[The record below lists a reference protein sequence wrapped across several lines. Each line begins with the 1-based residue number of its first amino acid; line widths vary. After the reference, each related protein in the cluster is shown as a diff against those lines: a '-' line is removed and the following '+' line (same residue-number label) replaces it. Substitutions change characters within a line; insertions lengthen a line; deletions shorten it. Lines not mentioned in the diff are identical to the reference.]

1 MLKQKWNNKFYI
13 GKEEVI
19 LLAIYLPDLFLETPQ
34 DCYFYFNPN
43 NNKFEM
49 SSDNTFAYFASQV
62 FYDSNFI
69 ILAKFK
75 KSDKVELIQ
84 DKTFLFKYFSSEMD
98 NEDRQ
103 IFLEHGKEE
112 IDKIHASYENM
123 KRLLA
128 NIGDEF
134 FEPEQYITQFLKNKY
149 GEEFN
154 FTITQNDYGYLL
166 EVLKCG
172 KPVRA
177 LFKFTFNKDWGKRR
191 FNTELYNLIYN
202 SKFSSAVKDSLESAK
217 NQKIE
222 QILEN
227 VKSILSKNFNS
238 EAIQLILTKEHD
250 KHIIIATIKLETQT
264 TITLEITKD
273 FKLIKIVK
281 VIDKPKKEEVI
292 DGISYVRPGSFKRVF
307 ANIDHKINLEET
319 DKWLPILDNL

>member
-1 MLKQKWNNKFYI
+1 MLKQKGNKFYI
-13 GKEEVI
+13 GKEEVT

-34 DCYFYFNPN
+34 DFYFYFNLN

-49 SSDNTFAYFASQV
+49 VSDNTFAYFASQV

-84 DKTFLFKYFSSEMD
+84 DKTFLFKYFSDTMD

-103 IFLEHGKEE
+103 IFLENGKEE

-166 EVLKCG
+166 EVLKYD
-172 KPVRA
+172 KPGRV
-177 LFKFTFNKDWGKRR
+177 LFNFTFNKDWGKKR

-202 SKFSSAVKDSLESAK
+202 SRFSSAVKASLESAK

-222 QILEN
+222 QILETA
-227 VKSILSKNFNS
+227 KTILSKNFNS
-238 EAIQLILTKEHD
+238 EAIQLMLTKEYD
-250 KHIIIATIKLETQT
+250 KHIIIASIKLENQT

-281 VIDKPKKEEVI
+281 VIDKPQKEEVI

>member
-1 MLKQKWNNKFYI
+1 MLKQKGNKFYI
-13 GKEEVI
+13 GKEEVT

-34 DCYFYFNPN
+34 DFYFYFNPN

-49 SSDNTFAYFASQV
+49 VSDNTFAYFASQV

-75 KSDKVELIQ
+75 KSDRVELIQ
-84 DKTFLFKYFSSEMD
+84 DKTFLFKYFSDTMD

-103 IFLEHGKEE
+103 IFLENGKEE

-123 KRLLA
+123 KRFLA

-166 EVLKCG
+166 EVLKYD
-172 KPVRA
+172 KPGRV
-177 LFKFTFNKDWGKRR
+177 LFNFTFNKDWGKKR

-202 SKFSSAVKDSLESAK
+202 SRFSSAVKASLESAK

-222 QILEN
+222 QILETA
-227 VKSILSKNFNS
+227 KTILSKNFNS
-238 EAIQLILTKEHD
+238 EAIQLMLTKEYD
-250 KHIIIATIKLETQT
+250 KHIIIASIKLENQT

-281 VIDKPKKEEVI
+281 VIDKPQKEEVI

>member
-1 MLKQKWNNKFYI
+1 MLKQKDNKFYI
-13 GKEEVI
+13 GKEEVT

-49 SSDNTFAYFASQV
+49 VSDNTFAYFASQV

-75 KSDKVELIQ
+75 KSDRVELIQ
-84 DKTFLFKYFSSEMD
+84 DKTFLFKYFSDTMD

-103 IFLEHGKEE
+103 IFLENGKEE

-134 FEPEQYITQFLKNKY
+134 FEPEQYITQFLKTKY

-166 EVLKCG
+166 EVLKYD
-172 KPVRA
+172 KPVRV
-177 LFKFTFNKDWGKRR
+177 LFNFTFNKDWGKKR

-202 SKFSSAVKDSLESAK
+202 SRFSSSVKSSLESAK

-227 VKSILSKNFNS
+227 AKTILSKNFNS
-238 EAIQLILTKEHD
+238 EAIQLMLTKEYD
-250 KHIIIATIKLETQT
+250 KHIIIATIKLENQT

-281 VIDKPKKEEVI
+281 VIDKPQKEEVI
-292 DGISYVRPGSFKRVF
+292 DGISYVRPGSFKRAF

>member
-13 GKEEVI
+13 GKEEVT

-34 DCYFYFNPN
+34 DFYFYFNPN

-49 SSDNTFAYFASQV
+49 VSDNTFAYFASQV

-75 KSDKVELIQ
+75 KSDRVELIQ
-84 DKTFLFKYFSSEMD
+84 DKTFLFKYFSDTMD

-103 IFLEHGKEE
+103 IFLENGKEE

-166 EVLKCG
+166 EVLKYD
-172 KPVRA
+172 KPGRV
-177 LFKFTFNKDWGKRR
+177 LFNFTFNKDWGKKR

-202 SKFSSAVKDSLESAK
+202 SRFSSAVKASLESAK

-227 VKSILSKNFNS
+227 AKTILSKNFNS
-238 EAIQLILTKEHD
+238 ETIQLMLTKEYD
-250 KHIIIATIKLETQT
+250 KHIIIASIKLENQT

-281 VIDKPKKEEVI
+281 VIDKPQKEEVI

>member
-1 MLKQKWNNKFYI
+1 MLKQKGNKFYI
-13 GKEEVI
+13 GKEEVT

-34 DCYFYFNPN
+34 DFYFYFNPN

-49 SSDNTFAYFASQV
+49 VSDNTFAYFASQV

-75 KSDKVELIQ
+75 KLDRVELIQ
-84 DKTFLFKYFSSEMD
+84 DKTFLFKYFSDTMD

-103 IFLEHGKEE
+103 IFLENGKEE

-166 EVLKCG
+166 EVLKYD
-172 KPVRA
+172 KPGRV
-177 LFKFTFNKDWGKRR
+177 LFNFTFNKDWGKKR

-202 SKFSSAVKDSLESAK
+202 SRFSSAVKASLESAK

-222 QILEN
+222 QILETA
-227 VKSILSKNFNS
+227 KTILSKNFNS
-238 EAIQLILTKEHD
+238 EAIQLMLTKEYD
-250 KHIIIATIKLETQT
+250 KHIIIASIKLENQT

-281 VIDKPKKEEVI
+281 VIDKPQKEEVI

-319 DKWLPILDNL
+319 DKWLPILDKL

>member
-1 MLKQKWNNKFYI
+1 MLKQKGNKFYI
-13 GKEEVI
+13 GKEEVT

-34 DCYFYFNPN
+34 DFYFYFNPN

-49 SSDNTFAYFASQV
+49 VSDNTFAYFASQV

-75 KSDKVELIQ
+75 KSDRVELIQ
-84 DKTFLFKYFSSEMD
+84 DKTFLFKYFSNTMD

-103 IFLEHGKEE
+103 IFLENGKEE

-166 EVLKCG
+166 EVLKYD
-172 KPVRA
+172 KPGRV
-177 LFKFTFNKDWGKRR
+177 LFNFTFNKDWGKKR

-202 SKFSSAVKDSLESAK
+202 SRFSSAVKASLESAK

-222 QILEN
+222 QILETA
-227 VKSILSKNFNS
+227 KTILSKNFNS
-238 EAIQLILTKEHD
+238 EAIQLMLTKEYD
-250 KHIIIATIKLETQT
+250 KHIIIASIKLENQT

-281 VIDKPKKEEVI
+281 VIDKPQKEEVI
-292 DGISYVRPGSFKRVF
+292 DGISYVRPRSFKRVF

>member
-1 MLKQKWNNKFYI
+1 MLKQKGNKFYI
-13 GKEEVI
+13 GKEEVT

-34 DCYFYFNPN
+34 DFYFYFNPN

-49 SSDNTFAYFASQV
+49 VSDNTFAYFASQV

-75 KSDKVELIQ
+75 KSDRVELIQ
-84 DKTFLFKYFSSEMD
+84 DKTFLFKYFSDTMD

-103 IFLEHGKEE
+103 IFLENGKEE

-166 EVLKCG
+166 EVLKYDKLG
-172 KPVRA
+172 RV
-177 LFKFTFNKDWGKRR
+177 LFNFTFNKDWGKKR

-202 SKFSSAVKDSLESAK
+202 SRFSSAVKASLESAK

-222 QILEN
+222 QILETA
-227 VKSILSKNFNS
+227 KTILSKNFNS
-238 EAIQLILTKEHD
+238 EAIQLMLTKEYD
-250 KHIIIATIKLETQT
+250 KHIIIASIKLENQT

-281 VIDKPKKEEVI
+281 VIDKPQKEEEVI

>member
-1 MLKQKWNNKFYI
+1 MLKQNWNNKFYI

-112 IDKIHASYENM
+112 IDKIHSSYENM

-166 EVLKCG
+166 EVLKCD
-172 KPVRA
+172 KTVRA

-250 KHIIIATIKLETQT
+250 KHVIIVTIKLDNT
-264 TITLEITKD
+264 TTVTLEITKD
-273 FKLIKIVK
+273 FKLVKIVK
-281 VIDKPKKEEVI
+281 VTDCPKKEEVI
-292 DGISYVRPGSFKRVF
+292 DGISYIRPGNFKRVF
-307 ANIDHKINLEET
+307 ANIDHKINLEES
-319 DKWLPILDNL
+319 DKWLSILDNL

>member
-1 MLKQKWNNKFYI
+1 MLKQKDNKFYI
-13 GKEEVI
+13 RKEEVT

-49 SSDNTFAYFASQV
+49 VSDNTFAYFASQV

-75 KSDKVELIQ
+75 KSDRVELIQ
-84 DKTFLFKYFSSEMD
+84 DKTFLFKYFSDTMD

-103 IFLEHGKEE
+103 IFLENGKEE

-166 EVLKCG
+166 EVLKYD
-172 KPVRA
+172 KPVRV
-177 LFKFTFNKDWGKRR
+177 LFNFTFNKDWGKKR

-202 SKFSSAVKDSLESAK
+202 SRFSSSVKSSLESAK

-227 VKSILSKNFNS
+227 AKTILSKNFNS
-238 EAIQLILTKEHD
+238 EAIQLMLTKEYD
-250 KHIIIATIKLETQT
+250 KHIIIATIKLENQT

-281 VIDKPKKEEVI
+281 VIDKPQKEEVI
-292 DGISYVRPGSFKRVF
+292 DGISYVRPGSFKRAF

>member
-1 MLKQKWNNKFYI
+1 MLKQKDNKFYI
-13 GKEEVI
+13 GKEEVT

-49 SSDNTFAYFASQV
+49 SNDNTFAYFASQV

-166 EVLKCG
+166 EVLKYD

-250 KHIIIATIKLETQT
+250 KHVIIATIKLDNT
-264 TITLEITKD
+264 TTVTLEITKD
-273 FKLIKIVK
+273 FKLIKIAK
-281 VIDKPKKEEVI
+281 VIDSPQKEEVI
-292 DGISYVRPGSFKRVF
+292 DGISYVRPGSFKRLF

>member
-1 MLKQKWNNKFYI
+1 MLKQKGNKFYI

-103 IFLEHGKEE
+103 IFLEHGKDE
-112 IDKIHASYENM
+112 IDKIHSSYENM

-166 EVLKCG
+166 EVLKCD
-172 KPVRA
+172 KTVRA

-250 KHIIIATIKLETQT
+250 KHVIIVTIKLDNT
-264 TITLEITKD
+264 TTVTLEITKD
-273 FKLIKIVK
+273 FKLVKIVK
-281 VIDKPKKEEVI
+281 VTDCPKKEEVI
-292 DGISYVRPGSFKRVF
+292 DGISYIRPGNFKRVF
-307 ANIDHKINLEET
+307 ANIDHKINLEES
-319 DKWLPILDNL
+319 DKWLSILDNL

>member
-1 MLKQKWNNKFYI
+1 MLKQKGNKFYI
-13 GKEEVI
+13 GKEEVT

-34 DCYFYFNPN
+34 DFYFYFNPN

-49 SSDNTFAYFASQV
+49 VSDNTFAYFASQV

-75 KSDKVELIQ
+75 KSDRVELIQ
-84 DKTFLFKYFSSEMD
+84 DKTFLFKYFSDTMD
-98 NEDRQ
+98 NEDCQ
-103 IFLEHGKEE
+103 IFLENGKEE

-166 EVLKCG
+166 EVLKYD
-172 KPVRA
+172 KPGRV
-177 LFKFTFNKDWGKRR
+177 LFNFTFNKDWGKKR

-202 SKFSSAVKDSLESAK
+202 SRFSSAVKASLESAK

-222 QILEN
+222 QILETA
-227 VKSILSKNFNS
+227 KTILSKNFNS
-238 EAIQLILTKEHD
+238 EAIQLMLTKEYD
-250 KHIIIATIKLETQT
+250 KHIIIASIKLENQT

-281 VIDKPKKEEVI
+281 VIDKPQKEEVI

>member
-1 MLKQKWNNKFYI
+1 MLKQNWNNKFYI

-49 SSDNTFAYFASQV
+49 SSDNTFAYFSSQV

-112 IDKIHASYENM
+112 IDKIHSSYENM

-166 EVLKCG
+166 EVLKCD
-172 KPVRA
+172 KTVRA

-250 KHIIIATIKLETQT
+250 KHVIIVTIKLDNT
-264 TITLEITKD
+264 TTVTLEITKD
-273 FKLIKIVK
+273 FKLVKIVK
-281 VIDKPKKEEVI
+281 VTDCPKKEEVI
-292 DGISYVRPGSFKRVF
+292 DGISYIRPGNFKRVF
-307 ANIDHKINLEET
+307 ANIDHKINLEES
-319 DKWLPILDNL
+319 DKWLSILDNL